1 MLTFKKETL
10 MAWSGRISRVFEIMY
25 ILLARGGKNGAL
37 ILLKVGHEWKLFYVS
52 RKKQAMDAMSDYG
65 RKMEKLEKLQK
76 KNITKTEV
84 DKRQV
89 QLAGEVVTY
98 ISIHSGEVQDFIS
111 R

>member
-10 MAWSGRISRVFEIMY
+10 IAWSGRISRVFEIMY
-25 ILLARGGKNGAL
+25 ILLAQGSKNGAL
-37 ILLKVGHEWKLFYVS
+37 TLLKVGLEWKLSYVR

-76 KNITKTEV
+76 KTITKTEV
-84 DKRQV
+84 DRRQV
-89 QLAGEVVTY
+89 QLAGEAVTY
-98 ISIHSGEVQDFIS
+98 ISIHSGEAQEFIS